1 MKILV
6 VEDNPS
12 IYEFL
17 EKGLKEQGYAVDIA
31 SDGKEGFYLATTNK
45 YDFII
50 LDIMI
55 PFMSGIEL
63 CKELRTYKIST
74 PILMLTAKDDS
85 DDIIQGLDS
94 GADDYMTKPF
104 VLKELLARIRAML
117 RRKTSDTNELIFKD
131 LKLDIIKKTVYR
143 GEDKIELTAK
153 EFSILELLVRNQN
166 NIVSDSMI
174 IESVWDMNYS
184 NASNLVKVY
193 IYRLRNKIDKAYP
206 EAYINNIKNI
216 GYTLKWGV

>member
-131 LKLDIIKKTVYR
+131 LKLDIIKKTVHR
-143 GEDKIELTAK
+143 GEDKIDLTAK

-216 GYTLKWGV
+216 GYTLK